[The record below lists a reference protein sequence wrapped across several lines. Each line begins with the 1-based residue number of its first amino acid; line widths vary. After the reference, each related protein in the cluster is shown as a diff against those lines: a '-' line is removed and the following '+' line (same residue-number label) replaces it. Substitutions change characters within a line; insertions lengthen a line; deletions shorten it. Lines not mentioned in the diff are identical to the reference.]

1 MANKIIAN
9 KIIANKR
16 NIAALFSLVCAWQ
29 LDLEAHEAF
38 LLEESP
44 AVSQNETYRPTAD
57 HSADVWEKV
66 LKALQPLENRGA
78 ENA

>member
-1 MANKIIAN
+1 MAN

-38 LLEESP
+38 LLEDSP
-44 AVSQNETYRPTAD
+44 AVVQNETYNSPAD
-57 HSADVWEKV
+57 HSADVWENV
-66 LKALQPLENRGA
+66 LKALQPPENRGA

>member
-1 MANKIIAN
+1 MANKIMV
-9 KIIANKR
+9 NKR

-38 LLEESP
+38 LLEDSP
-44 AVSQNETYRPTAD
+44 AIAQNEAYHTAAD
-57 HSADVWEKV
+57 HSADVWENV
-66 LKALQPLENRGA
+66 LKALQPPENRGA